1 MIKRLKT
8 TAYFAG
14 MGGYFFTK
22 IIKEQFSTKY
32 IAPENKMVFSSPVFL
47 FFFLPVT
54 LGIYYAAPARFKN
67 FILFLSG
74 LAFYA
79 WGEPVYVLVMILSTA
94 IDYTAGRIIDR
105 FNENKTVRKLCLIV
119 SVAMN
124 LSLLGVF
131 KYSGFAIDS
140 LNSLFSLS
148 VKNPNLPLPIGIS
161 FFTFQSMSYTID
173 LYRGNIKVQKNFIDF
188 GAFVTMFPQIVAG
201 PIVLYE
207 DVEKQL
213 KSRTVSVQALS
224 DGVSRFICGL
234 AKKVLIAN
242 GIGELWT
249 SVKAADFSA
258 LPALDAWLGILAFT
272 LQIYF
277 DFSGYS
283 DMAIGLGKMIG
294 FDFPENFRY
303 PYMSTSITDFWR
315 RWHMTLGGWFRSY
328 VYIPLGG
335 NRKGRIKT
343 IRNLLIVW
351 FLTGLWHGAGVNFIM
366 WGLYYGVI
374 LILEKFVY
382 GRYLEKLP
390 NPIKRFYSLI
400 IVIFGWVLFELDS
413 AGSIAGFIGS
423 MFGSSGAFTGAD
435 TRRYIHNYL
444 FVFAAAVIG
453 CTDVPEKI
461 YLHFNKKYPKTSGAI
476 SVVLQALVFAAV
488 IAYLVNSSYNPF
500 LYFNF

>member
-1 MIKRLKT
+1 
-8 TAYFAG
+8 
-14 MGGYFFTK
+14 
-22 IIKEQFSTKY
+22 
-32 IAPENKMVFSSPVFL
+32 MVFSSPVFL

-54 LGIYYAAPARFKN
+54 LGIYYAVPARFKN

-74 LAFYA
+74 LVFYA
-79 WGEPVYVLVMILSTA
+79 WGEPVYVLIMILSTA
-94 IDYTAGRIIDR
+94 IDYTAGRIIGR
-105 FNENKTVRKLCLIV
+105 FGENRVIRKLCLII
-119 SVAMN
+119 SVVMN

-131 KYSGFAIDS
+131 KYSGFVIDS
-140 LNSLFSLS
+140 INSIFSLS
-148 VKNPNLPLPIGIS
+148 LDNPNLPLPIGIS

-213 KSRTVSVQALS
+213 KSRTVDMTALS
-224 DGVSRFICGL
+224 DGIARFICGL

-249 SVKAADFSA
+249 SVKGADFSS

-294 FDFPENFRY
+294 FDFPENFNY
-303 PYMSTSITDFWR
+303 PYISKSITDFWR
-315 RWHMTLGGWFRSY
+315 RWHMTLGGWFRNY

-335 NRKGRIKT
+335 NRKGKLKT
-343 IRNLLIVW
+343 VRNLLIVW

-390 NPIKRFYSLI
+390 NIIKHVYSMI
-400 IVIFGWVLFELDS
+400 IVIFGWVLFELNS
-413 AGSIAGFIGS
+413 INSIGGFLGSL
-423 MFGSSGAFTGAD
+423 FGASGAFTGAD
-435 TRRYIHNYL
+435 TSLYIHNYL
-444 FVFAAAVIG
+444 FIFIIAVVG
-453 CTDVPEKI
+453 CTNIPERI
-461 YLHFNKKYPKTSGAI
+461 YTHFNEKYPKQFGVI
-476 SVVLQALVFAAV
+476 SVILQTLAFGAV